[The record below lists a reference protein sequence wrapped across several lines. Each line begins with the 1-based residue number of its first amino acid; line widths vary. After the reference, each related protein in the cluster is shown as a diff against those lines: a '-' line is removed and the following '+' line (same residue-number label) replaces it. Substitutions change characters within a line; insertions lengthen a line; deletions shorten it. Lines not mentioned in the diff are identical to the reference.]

1 MTGKARLNPGLKQ
14 MFAARTMSFVV
25 VAFALGFAV
34 PASAQD
40 VSKRARQ
47 ACSGDAKRLCPKQK
61 YGTEEMRY
69 CMEANGRNLSRGC
82 ISALEDDGTIP
93 RGHFRR

>member
-1 MTGKARLNPGLKQ
+1 M
-14 MFAARTMSFVV
+14 FVV
-25 VAFALGFAV
+25 RVASVGLIALALGFAA

-40 VSKRARQ
+40 VSKRSRQ
-47 ACSGDAKRLCPKQK
+47 ACSGDAKRLCPQQK

-69 CMEANGRNLSRGC
+69 CMEAKGRSLSRGC
-82 ISALEDDGTIP
+82 VAALEDDGTIP